1 MALKINGVTGTYLVP
16 NVLRPYRFIPF
27 EKLLKLRITTD
38 GGSEEKSFDVQTIL
52 EQAWKQVEKKAD
64 FKPCNEYFK
73 GLFRKKT
80 LKEILAE
87 GDITLHMLEPKSGH
101 TYAEL
106 PYANTAGRDIGLDP
120 GLFVEK
126 DSAALACTLI
136 HELAHVG
143 GATTDPGAKDAHVA
157 EMALNSCMCTKQYD
171 KDIMGRIER
180 VGSGPDMRYA

>member
-16 NVLRPYRFIPF
+16 NVLRPYRFVPF
-27 EKLLKLRITTD
+27 ESPLKLRITTG
-38 GGSEEKSFDVQTIL
+38 GGSEEKSFDVKIIL
-52 EQAWKQVEKKAD
+52 EQAWKSVEQKAGL
-64 FKPCNEYFK
+64 KSCNDYYK
-73 GLFRKKT
+73 TLFRKKT

-87 GDITLHMLEPKSGH
+87 GDIVLHCLEPKSGH

-120 GLFVEK
+120 GLFVES

-143 GATTDPGAKDAHVA
+143 GATTDPNAANAHAA
-157 EMALNSCMCTKQYD
+157 ELALISCACTKQYD
-171 KDIMGRIER
+171 KDIMGKIQLIG
-180 VGSGPDMRYA
+180 GSRYA